1 MIDTGIIITGAVG
14 LVTTFVSSFITWLFS
29 RKKYNAEVNH
39 DEIANMKESL
49 EFYKD
54 LSESNQR
61 TLSEI
66 LDKSEELANSNI
78 KLLIEMQSLKIQIGI
93 LLQII
98 DIELGDVDLSKYG
111 IKVEN
116 GTIIRE
122 EVSKK

>member
-14 LVTTFVSSFITWLFS
+14 IVTTVASSLITWLLS

-39 DEIANMKESL
+39 DEIINMKESL

-61 TLSEI
+61 TLTEI
-66 LDKSEELANSNI
+66 LDRSEELANTNI
-78 KLLIEMQSLKIQIGI
+78 KLLIEVQNLKVQVGT

-98 DIELGDVDLSKYG
+98 NTELKDVDFSKYG
-111 IKVEN
+111 IEIEN
-116 GTIIRE
+116 GTITRKK
-122 EVSKK
+122 VSKK

>member
-14 LVTTFVSSFITWLFS
+14 IVTTVASSLITWLLS

-39 DEIANMKESL
+39 DEIINMKESL

-61 TLSEI
+61 TLTEI
-66 LDKSEELANSNI
+66 LDRSEELANTNI
-78 KLLIEMQSLKIQIGI
+78 KLLIEVQNLKAQVGT

-98 DIELGDVDLSKYG
+98 NTELKDIDFSKYG
-111 IKVEN
+111 IEIEN
-116 GTIIRE
+116 GTITRKK
-122 EVSKK
+122 VSKK

>member
-116 GTIIRE
+116 GTVIRE
-122 EVSKK
+122 EISKK

>member
-14 LVTTFVSSFITWLFS
+14 IITTIISSFVTWLLS

-39 DEIANMKESL
+39 DEILNMKESL

-61 TLSEI
+61 TLTEI
-66 LDKSEELANSNI
+66 LNKSEELANANI
-78 KLLIEMQSLKIQIGI
+78 KLLIEVQNLKIQLNT

-98 DIELGDVDLSKYG
+98 NVELGDVDFSKYG

-116 GTIIRE
+116 GIITRE
-122 EVSKK
+122 EISKK

>member
-14 LVTTFVSSFITWLFS
+14 IITTIISSFVTWLFS

-39 DEIANMKESL
+39 DEILNMKESL

-61 TLSEI
+61 TLTEI
-66 LDKSEELANSNI
+66 LNKSEELANANI
-78 KLLIEMQSLKIQIGI
+78 KLLIEVQNLKIQLNT

-98 DIELGDVDLSKYG
+98 NVELGDVDFSKYG

-116 GTIIRE
+116 GIITRE
-122 EVSKK
+122 EISKK

>member
-14 LVTTFVSSFITWLFS
+14 IITTVVSSLITWLLS

-39 DEIANMKESL
+39 DEIINMKESL

-61 TLSEI
+61 TLTEI
-66 LDKSEELANSNI
+66 LDRSEELANTNI
-78 KLLIEMQSLKIQIGI
+78 KLLLEVQNLKAQVGT

-98 DIELGDVDLSKYG
+98 NTELKDIDFTKYG
-111 IKVEN
+111 IEVEN
-116 GTIIRE
+116 GTITRKK
-122 EVSKK
+122 VSKK

>member
-14 LVTTFVSSFITWLFS
+14 IITTVASSLITWLLS

-39 DEIANMKESL
+39 DEIINMKESL

-61 TLSEI
+61 TLTEI
-66 LDKSEELANSNI
+66 LDRSEELANTNI
-78 KLLIEMQSLKIQIGI
+78 KLLLEVQNLKAQVGT

-98 DIELGDVDLSKYG
+98 NTELKDIDFTKYG
-111 IKVEN
+111 IEVEN
-116 GTIIRE
+116 GTITRKK
-122 EVSKK
+122 VSKK